1 MTYNEIT
8 ELVNVSY
15 ERTQDVPGVV
25 KETEVERLVVLEM
38 IGVSDWLAFVED
50 NNDD

>member
-1 MTYNEIT
+1 MTYNEIA

-15 ERTQDVPGVV
+15 ERTQDVPAVV
-25 KETEVERLVVLEM
+25 KETEIERLIVLEM